1 MQESFPELG
10 IIIDDSIEM
19 SWIESILYAY
29 GIPPWMCCST
39 GLLRPMQISK
49 WNLIMSSNLF
59 PEIVFNEIHT
69 GKVFSDDNIEEPTMT
84 FINPY
89 GGEINEVS
97 QLHIY
102 KIIHLVTWSEE
113 TASDGHLAWIDG
125 RLHNYMTPCVSKN
138 PRKAHMSIIEILTW
152 E

>member
-1 MQESFPELG
+1 
-10 IIIDDSIEM
+10 
-19 SWIESILYAY
+19 
-29 GIPPWMCCST
+29 
-39 GLLRPMQISK
+39 
-49 WNLIMSSNLF
+49 MSSNLF

-97 QLHIY
+97 ESSIQFPHRAGDLY

-125 RLHNYMTPCVSKN
+125 RLYNYMTPCVSKN
-138 PRKAHMSIIEILTW
+138 PQKHTCQS
-152 E
+152 